1 MQHRFLSRIRW
12 LVSVAMV
19 CLVLVFLV
27 ALKFEFPGSNSPS
40 PEAAT
45 PTVDDKAD
53 LIISHMEYSD
63 VKKGRTCY
71 TVEAD
76 TARHYEQKQRTLL
89 TKVNAVFFQ
98 KDGGKITLV
107 ADEGMIDHATK
118 NMEARGHVHVN
129 YNGTYDITTDRLF
142 YVDAHDRIFTPD
154 SVLIVGRG
162 LTLRGVGATMEVAEH
177 SMKVLSRVDTH
188 LDGVRLGGSA
198 GKG

>member
-1 MQHRFLSRIRW
+1 MQHQFWSRIRW
-12 LVSVAMV
+12 LVSAVMV

-27 ALKFEFPGSNSPS
+27 ALKFEPSGSNSPS
-40 PEAAT
+40 PEAAK

-53 LIISHMEYSD
+53 LIINHMEYSD

-76 TARHYEQKQRTLL
+76 TARHYDQEQRTLL

-129 YNGTYDITTDRLF
+129 YHGTYEVTTDRLF
-142 YVDAHDRIFTPD
+142 YDEAESRISTPD
-154 SVLIVGRG
+154 PVLIVGRG
-162 LTLRGVGATMEVAEH
+162 LTLRGVGATMEVAER

-188 LDGVRLGGSA
+188 LKGVRLGGPA
-198 GKG
+198 DKG